1 MQVYLEPGESSVYNA
16 GVLISSVLDIVKNGM
31 EIAIMD
37 ASAEDA
43 HAGRAAHALQA
54 AHHRVGRAGRE
65 GLYTYRIAGPS
76 CLAGDVMGDYSFD
89 RPLKRGDKLVF
100 SDMALYSIVKSTTFN
115 GINLPDIA
123 VIREGGAIEAVKTF
137 SYRDYKGRQ

>member
-16 GVLISSVLDIVKNGM
+16 GVLVSSVLDIVRNEM

-37 ASAEDA
+37 ASAEDHMPDVLLMPYRPDIMA
-43 HAGRAAHALQA
+43 SGAPNEKRLYVQDSGPELSRGGRYGRLFLRPAAEAGRQA
-54 AHHRVGRAGRE
+54 R
-65 GLYTYRIAGPS
+65 
-76 CLAGDVMGDYSFD
+76 
-89 RPLKRGDKLVF
+89 F

-123 VIREGGAIEAVKTF
+123 VIREGGKIEAVKTF
-137 SYRDYKGRQ
+137 GYRDYRGRQS